1 MGFLDLLV
9 RWLDKITKTYSSN
22 GGEFNGDE
30 SHGIE
35 SEKILE
41 MVGYLDLL
49 QIFLKLVVVKNGDES
64 HAKKQTKG

>member
-1 MGFLDLLV
+1 MV
-9 RWLDKITKTYSSN
+9 V
-22 GGEFNGDE
+22 DE